1 MFSDKKPPLT
11 WIIQDTSSI
20 SSSRYTHAQIK
31 HITTRVQLDCSV
43 LTLHMLN
50 LDSIQ
55 ICWTDTGVL
64 SISGS
69 SNTCMYRRLFWHA
82 MKLGRI
88 SNNFLKFCE
97 LTACEWE
104 ITMWHFI
111 GGRPNFQEPLCA
123 QLVNLVHCQFHLP
136 MMQGISLFSVDFYMQ
151 CNIALEIFAIF
162 DDNNI

>member
-1 MFSDKKPPLT
+1 
-11 WIIQDTSSI
+11 
-20 SSSRYTHAQIK
+20 
-31 HITTRVQLDCSV
+31 
-43 LTLHMLN
+43 MLN

-111 GGRPNFQEPLCA
+111 GGQPNFQELCA
-123 QLVNLVHCQFHLP
+123 QPVNLVHCKFHLP
-136 MMQGISLFSVDFYMQ
+136 MMQGISFSVDFYMQ
-151 CNIALEIFAIF
+151 CHIALEIFAIF
-162 DDNNI
+162 YDTIWWQYQLQNFTIIFALVTKIFAVLNNNICILQFA

>member
-31 HITTRVQLDCSV
+31 HATTGVKFKHITTCVQLDCSV

-111 GGRPNFQEPLCA
+111 GGQPNFQEPPECTTGEFSAL
-123 QLVNLVHCQFHLP
+123 Q
-136 MMQGISLFSVDFYMQ
+136 ISPANDAGNIFFQ
-151 CNIALEIFAIF
+151 WTFTCNAT
-162 DDNNI
+162 